1 MDDHISRLKLE
12 LAEVKARTNTIMQDI
27 ATSRDLMKMYMP
39 EITLRVREV
48 IPTEFSE
55 NIDYD
60 STYESDS
67 ENGNNVPADD
77 PMGLYLLTDSSDLNE
92 SSNEDNSELDN
103 FYDNN
108 SILGNSNDVD
118 LESSNSNDVDSE
130 SSNSNDVGSESDNSN
145 DADSESGNS
154 NEDNSILGNSNDA
167 DSVPDNSN
175 STPINPELAGNLTPN
190 NPQLVGNP

>member
-108 SILGNSNDVD
+108 SILGNSNDVN
-118 LESSNSNDVDSE
+118 LE

-154 NEDNSILGNSNDA
+154 NEDNSILGNSNDV

-175 STPINPELAGNLTPN
+175 PTPINPELAGNPIPN